1 MGTDE
6 LVRKLAAEA
15 APVTRLA
22 PVPWRLA
29 VWTVCTIAAAVVAVW
44 GLGAREDLVAALA
57 APTFQVKS
65 ALLILTAFTAAA
77 GALLLSVPGADR
89 TAAVRWLPL
98 AIVAALVV
106 WIAGELGA
114 AAAAG
119 TANWRVGAAWGCAA
133 EVVAVGFVPGAVLF
147 VMVRR
152 AAPLRAMW
160 AGLLALTAMG
170 AVGAL
175 GTSVIC
181 PSDRSMHVLVWHV
194 LPLLLIGAVGAA
206 AGYVLLGWARHLRH

>member
-1 MGTDE
+1 MRTDE

-29 VWTVCTIAAAVVAVW
+29 VWTACTVAAAVAAVW
-44 GLGAREDLVAALA
+44 AFGARQDLAVALA
-57 APTFQVKS
+57 APAFQVKA
-65 ALLILTAFTAAA
+65 ALLILTAITAAA
-77 GALLLSVPGADR
+77 GALLLSVPGAER

-98 AIVAALVV
+98 AVVAALVL

-119 TANWRVGAAWGCAA
+119 TANWRIGAAWGCAA
-133 EVVAVGFVPGAVLF
+133 EVMAVGFVPGAVLF

-160 AGLLALTAMG
+160 AGLLALMAMG

-175 GTSVIC
+175 GTSAIC

-194 LPLLLIGAVGAA
+194 LPLIVIGAVGAA
-206 AGYVLLGWARHLRH
+206 AGYVLLGWARRLR